1 MLYLACTTRD
11 NVLILS
17 ELCLTSNDQLY
28 GKLKYKSQNKVRETD
43 FENYLTLVLS
53 QSDQSLSEDAICR

>member
-1 MLYLACTTRD
+1 MACTTRD
-11 NVLILS
+11 NVVILS

-28 GKLKYKSQNKVRETD
+28 GRLKYKSQNKEREID

-53 QSDQSLSEDAICR
+53 QSDQTLIEDAICR